1 MSSIVKMRRLVYILF
16 ALLAVVLLP
25 ACNVTRLIPSDKY
38 LLQRVKIEEDKTIP
52 RNERVKSDDVTRY
65 LRQKPNKHFLG
76 TDFYAW
82 IYMMANPHKD
92 NWWNNLKRKM
102 GEEPVLF
109 SMRDTERSASNL
121 KLYLDSRGY
130 YSSEVD
136 FKVDTTYRY
145 RRAKVSYSL
154 KQGKPYHISS
164 ISYDFRDRFLEPIL
178 LPDTVNTLLHEGDV
192 FDISVL
198 EAERERIA
206 LFLKDRGYYN
216 FSVNNVEY
224 LADTLSGDRKVG
236 VKVIIKQNLTGY
248 NARGE
253 AMYDNNVVYRL
264 RNINVIPNY
273 NAVAAKSVKGYFD
286 GFDSLDYRGLNVMF
300 GGNKAKVR
308 PKVLRGAIPLYP
320 NYLYNYS
327 QVNRTYSNLMS
338 MGYFKSAR
346 INFTELPDSSKHNLI
361 TLIGA
366 DRGTTS
372 TPINYTRERYL
383 DCDIYCTPALQQ
395 SIKAELEAST
405 TSSFYGLKAVFGYQ
419 NRNIFRGAEMLEV
432 TGTAGY
438 EYMKAPKSK
447 KRHAMEFGVA
457 ASLSFPRFLL
467 ANYAIKSNILAPK
480 TKFEISYNYQDR
492 PYYQRGLSSVAWVY
506 SWRNRRN
513 SSFVVRPIGINLV
526 DVSYIDSKYFNSLQN
541 QYLKHSFE
549 SQLIVAISGSY
560 ILNKHYASAPNNHTT
575 VRANCELSG
584 NLLNGLEHLLSK
596 PAVGKDYYEILGIRY
611 SQYARVDVNASH
623 KIMFGKVMALAA
635 RLYAGVAYA
644 YGNSDAVPFDR
655 LFYAGGSNSMRG
667 WAPRTLGPGSSAAP
681 TNVVYPTQLGDM
693 KLEANLE
700 FRFPIWGM
708 FHGATFLD
716 LGNIWYIGRDG
727 VNYPEGSVFK
737 FNNFYKQLAFNT
749 GIGLRLDIKFAI
761 LRLDWG
767 IQLHS
772 PNNPAGQ
779 RWIHNFKWKNTSLN
793 FGVGYPF

>member
-1 MSSIVKMRRLVYILF
+1 MRRWLYIVCCV
-16 ALLAVVLLP
+16 ALGLTLS
-25 ACNVTRLIPSDKY
+25 ACNVTRLIPSDTY
-38 LLQRVKIEEDKTIP
+38 LLQRVKIEEDKSAP
-52 RNERVKSDDVTRY
+52 RAERVKSEEVTKY

-82 IYMMANPHKD
+82 IYLMADPEKD

-109 SMRDTERSASNL
+109 NMRDTERSASNL

-130 YSSEVD
+130 YSSKVD
-136 FKVDTTYRY
+136 YKVDTTYR
-145 RRAKVSYSL
+145 RKRAKVAYSL

-164 ISYDFRDRFLEPIL
+164 ISYDFKDQFLEPII
-178 LPDTVNTLLHEGDV
+178 LPDTVNTLLHKGDI

-206 LFLKDRGYYN
+206 LYLKDRGYYN

-224 LADTLSGDRKVG
+224 LADTLSGDNKVG

-253 AMYDNNVVYRL
+253 AIYDNNVVYRL
-264 RNINVIPNY
+264 RNIDIIPHY
-273 NAVAAKSVKGYFD
+273 NAAVAKSETNYFER
-286 GFDSLDYRGLNVMF
+286 FDSIEFRGLNILF
-300 GGNKAKVR
+300 SGKQPTVR
-308 PKVLRGAIPLYP
+308 PKVLRGSIPLYP

-327 QVNRTYSNLMS
+327 QVSRTYANLMA

-346 INFTELPDSSKHNLI
+346 INFEEVSNDLKQNLI
-361 TLIGA
+361 TLVGVDGKDKNA
-366 DRGTTS
+366 
-372 TPINYTRERYL
+372 PINYTRERYL
-383 DCDIYCTPALQQ
+383 DCNIYCTPALQQ
-395 SIKAELEAST
+395 GIKAELEAST
-405 TSSFYGLKAVFGYQ
+405 TSSFYGLTAVVGYQ

-438 EYMKAPKSK
+438 EYMKAPNSK

-457 ASLSFPRFLL
+457 AGLSFPRFLL
-467 ANYAIKSNILAPK
+467 ANYALSNNILVPK
-480 TKFEISYNYQDR
+480 TKFEVSYNYQDR
-492 PYYQRGLSSVAWVY
+492 PYYQRGLSSISWIY
-506 SWRNRRN
+506 SWRNRTN

-526 DVSYIDSKYFNSLQN
+526 DVSYIDQKYFNSLQN
-541 QYLKHSFE
+541 QYLKHSFQ

-560 ILNKHYASAPNNHTT
+560 VLNKQYKSAPNNQTT
-575 VRANCELSG
+575 LRANCELSG
-584 NLLNGLEHLLSK
+584 NLLNGLVHLFSK
-596 PAVGKDYYEILGIRY
+596 PAEGENYYKFLGIRY
-611 SQYARVDVNASH
+611 SQYARADINASH
-623 KIMFGKVMALAA
+623 KIMFGKVTALAA

-667 WAPRTLGPGSSAAP
+667 WAPRTLGPGSSPAP

-700 FRFPIWGM
+700 FRFPIWDM

-716 LGNIWYIGRDG
+716 LGNIWYIGREG
-727 VNYPEGSVFK
+727 VSYPDSSVFH
-737 FNNFYKQLAFNT
+737 FNSFYKQLAFNT

-767 IQLHS
+767 IQLHN
-772 PNNPAGQ
+772 PNNPEGQ
-779 RWIHNFKWKNTSLN
+779 RWIHNFKWRNTSLN

>member
-1 MSSIVKMRRLVYILF
+1 MRRWLYIVCCVMLG
-16 ALLAVVLLP
+16 LTLS
-25 ACNVTRLIPSDKY
+25 ACNVTRLIPSDTY
-38 LLQRVKIEEDKTIP
+38 LLQRVKIEEDKSAP
-52 RNERVKSDDVTRY
+52 RAERIKSDEVTKY

-82 IYMMANPHKD
+82 IYLMANPEKD

-109 SMRDTERSASNL
+109 NMRDTERSASNL

-130 YSSEVD
+130 YSS
-136 FKVDTTYRY
+136 KVNYKIDTTYR
-145 RRAKVSYSL
+145 RKRAKVAYSL

-164 ISYDFRDRFLEPIL
+164 ISYDFRDQFLEPIV
-178 LPDTVNTLLHEGDV
+178 LPDTINTLLHKGDI

-198 EAERERIA
+198 EAERNRIA
-206 LFLKDRGYYN
+206 LYLKDRGYYN
-216 FSVNNVEY
+216 FSVNNIEY
-224 LADTLSGDRKVG
+224 LADTLSGDNKVG
-236 VKVIIKQNLTGY
+236 VKVIIKQNLMGY

-264 RNINVIPNY
+264 RNINIIPRY
-273 NAVAAKSVKGYFD
+273 NAAIATSQANYFER
-286 GFDSLDYRGLNVMF
+286 FDSTEYRGLNILF
-300 GGNKAKVR
+300 RGKQPNVR

-327 QVNRTYSNLMS
+327 QISRTYGNLMA

-346 INFTELPDSSKHNLI
+346 INFQEVSDSLKQNLI
-361 TLIGA
+361 TLVGIDNKA
-366 DRGTTS
+366 NN
-372 TPINYTRERYL
+372 TPINYTREGYL

-395 SIKAELEAST
+395 GIKAELEAST

-419 NRNIFRGAEMLEV
+419 NRNIFRGAEMLEL

-438 EYMKAPKSK
+438 EYMKAPNSK

-467 ANYAIKSNILAPK
+467 ANYAVSNNILVPK

-492 PYYQRGLSSVAWVY
+492 PYYQRGLSSISWVY
-506 SWRNRRN
+506 SWRNTTN
-513 SSFVVRPIGINLV
+513 SSFVVRPIGINWV
-526 DVSYIDSKYFNSLQN
+526 DVSYINQDYFNSLQN
-541 QYLKHSFE
+541 QYLKYSFQ

-560 ILNKHYASAPNNHTT
+560 ILNKQYKSAPNNYTT

-584 NLLNGLEHLLSK
+584 NILNGLVHLFSK
-596 PAVGKDYYEILGIRY
+596 PPTDKDYYELFGIRY
-611 SQYARVDVNASH
+611 SQYVRTDINASH
-623 KIMFGKVMALAA
+623 KVMFGKVTALAA

-644 YGNSDAVPFDR
+644 YGNSNAVPFDR

-667 WAPRTLGPGSSAAP
+667 WAPRTLGPGSSPSP

-716 LGNIWYIGRDG
+716 LGNIWYIGRKD
-727 VNYPEGSVFK
+727 VSYPDSSVFH
-737 FNNFYKQLAFNT
+737 FNSFYKQLAFNT

-767 IQLHS
+767 IQLHN
-772 PNNPAGQ
+772 PNNPEGQ
-779 RWIHNFKWKNTSLN
+779 RWIHNFKWRNTSLN

>member
-1 MSSIVKMRRLVYILF
+1 MRRLVYMVCCLLVVILF
-16 ALLAVVLLP
+16 T
-25 ACNVTRLIPSDKY
+25 ACNVTRHIPSDTY
-38 LLQRVKIEEDKTIP
+38 LLQRVKIVEDKSAP
-52 RNERVKSDDVTRY
+52 RAERIKSDEVTKY

-82 IYMMANPHKD
+82 IYLMANPEKD
-92 NWWNNLKRKM
+92 NWWNNMKRKM

-109 SMRDTERSASNL
+109 NMRDTERSASNL

-130 YSSEVD
+130 YSSKVD
-136 FKVDTTYRY
+136 FAVDTTYR
-145 RRAKVSYSL
+145 RKRAKISYSL
-154 KQGKPYHISS
+154 HQGEPYHISS
-164 ISYDFRDRFLEPIL
+164 ISYDFRDRFLEPIIL
-178 LPDTVNTLLHEGDV
+178 SDTVNTLLHRGNI

-206 LFLKDRGYYN
+206 LYLKDRGYYN

-224 LADTLSGDRKVG
+224 IADTLGGDRKVG

-253 AMYDNNVVYRL
+253 EMYDNNEVYRL
-264 RNINVIPNY
+264 RKIDIIPQY
-273 NAVAAKSVKGYFD
+273 NAVAAKSQKEYFRQ
-286 GFDSLDYRGLNVMF
+286 FDSTEYRGLNVLF
-300 GGNKAKVR
+300 NGKKPKVR

-327 QVNRTYSNLMS
+327 QVNHTYSNLMA

-346 INFTELPDSSKHNLI
+346 INFTEVNSSNKDNLI
-361 TLIGA
+361 TLIDTNNKSKGA
-366 DRGTTS
+366 T
-372 TPINYTRERYL
+372 INFTRENYL

-395 SIKAELEAST
+395 GIKAELEAST
-405 TSSFYGLKAVFGYQ
+405 TSSFYGLKAVVGYQ
-419 NRNIFRGAEMLEV
+419 NRNVFRGAEMLEV

-467 ANYAIKSNILAPK
+467 ANYAVNNNIIAPK

-492 PYYQRGLSSVAWVY
+492 PYYRRGLSSIMWMY
-506 SWRNRRN
+506 SWRNRTN
-513 SSFVVRPIGINLV
+513 SSFVVRPIGISLV
-526 DVSYIDSKYFNSLQN
+526 DVSEIDQKYFNSLQN

-560 ILNKHYASAPNNHTT
+560 VLNKQYKSAPNNFTT

-584 NLLNGLEHLLSK
+584 NLLNGLVHLFSK
-596 PAVGKDYYEILGIRY
+596 PIADKSYREFLGIRY
-611 SQYARVDVNASH
+611 SQYARADVNASH
-623 KIMFGKVMALAA
+623 KIMFGKVTALAA

-693 KLEANLE
+693 KLEANVE

-716 LGNIWYIGRDG
+716 LGNIWYIGREG
-727 VNYPEGSVFK
+727 AHYPEGAVFK
-737 FNNFYKQLAFNT
+737 FNSFYKQLAFNT
-749 GIGLRLDIKFAI
+749 GVGLRLDIKFAI

-772 PNNPAGQ
+772 PNNPEGQ

>member
-1 MSSIVKMRRLVYILF
+1 MRKLIYIVCS
-16 ALLAVVLLP
+16 VLLGVLLSS
-25 ACNVTRLIPSDKY
+25 CNVTRHIPSDAY
-38 LLQRVKIEEDKTIP
+38 LLQRVKIEEDKSAP
-52 RNERVKSDDVTRY
+52 RAERVKSDEVTKY

-76 TDFYAW
+76 TDFYVW
-82 IYMMANPHKD
+82 IYMMAKPD
-92 NWWNNLKRKM
+92 QDTWWNNLKRKM

-109 SMRDTERSASNL
+109 NMRDTERSASNL

-130 YSSEVD
+130 YASKVNFS
-136 FKVDTTYRY
+136 VDTTYR
-145 RRAKVSYSL
+145 RKRAKVAYSL
-154 KQGKPYHISS
+154 KQGEPYLISS
-164 ISYDFRDRFLEPIL
+164 ISYDFRDRFLEPIV
-178 LPDTVNTLLHEGDV
+178 LPDTVNTLLHKGDI

-198 EAERERIA
+198 EKERERIA
-206 LFLKDRGYYN
+206 LYLKDRGYYN

-224 LADTLSGDRKVG
+224 VADTLGGDRKVG
-236 VKVIIKQNLTGY
+236 VKVVIKQNLTGY
-248 NARGE
+248 DARGD
-253 AMYDNNVVYRL
+253 AMYDNNMVYRL
-264 RNINVIPNY
+264 RNVNIVPDY
-273 NAVAAKSVKGYFD
+273 NAVMAKSDPNYFTQ
-286 GFDSLDYRGLNVMF
+286 FDSLEYRGLNIKF
-300 GGNKAKVR
+300 QGERPKVR
-308 PKVLRGAIPLYP
+308 PKVLRGRIPLYP

-327 QVNRTYSNLMS
+327 QVSSTYSNLMS

-346 INFTELPDSSKHNLI
+346 INFAESVDTLRNNLI
-361 TLIGA
+361 TLVGVEG
-366 DRGTTS
+366 DSKNRH
-372 TPINYTRERYL
+372 INYTREKYL

-405 TSSFYGLKAVFGYQ
+405 TSSFYGLTALVGYQ

-438 EYMKAPKSK
+438 EYMKAPNSK
-447 KRHAMEFGVA
+447 KRHAVEFGVA

-467 ANYAIKSNILAPK
+467 ANYAISSNILAPK

-492 PYYQRGLSSVAWVY
+492 PYYQRGLSGLSWMY
-506 SWRNRRN
+506 SWRNRQN
-513 SSFVVRPIGINLV
+513 SSFVVRPIAINWV
-526 DVSYIDSKYFNSLQN
+526 DVSYIDDAYFNSLQN
-541 QYLKHSFE
+541 QYLKYSFQ

-560 ILNKHYASAPNNHTT
+560 TLKKQYRNAPNNQTT
-575 VRANCELSG
+575 VRANGELSG
-584 NLLNGLEHLLSK
+584 NLLNGLVHLFSK
-596 PAVGKDYYEILGIRY
+596 PTTDRDYYELFGIRY
-611 SQYARVDVNASH
+611 SQYARADVDASH
-623 KIMFGKVMALAA
+623 RIMFGKVTALAA
-635 RLYAGVAYA
+635 RVYAGVAYA

-667 WAPRTLGPGSSAAP
+667 WAPRTLGPGSSPAP

-716 LGNIWYIGRDG
+716 LGNIWYINRKD
-727 VNYPEGSVFK
+727 VNYPEESVFH

-767 IQLHS
+767 IQLHN
-772 PNNPAGQ
+772 PNNPEGE

>member
-1 MSSIVKMRRLVYILF
+1 MRRWLYIVCCV
-16 ALLAVVLLP
+16 ALGLTLS
-25 ACNVTRLIPSDKY
+25 ACNVTRLIPSDTY
-38 LLQRVKIEEDKTIP
+38 LLQRVKIEEDKSAP
-52 RNERVKSDDVTRY
+52 RAERVKSEEVTKY

-82 IYMMANPHKD
+82 IYLMADPGRD

-109 SMRDTERSASNL
+109 NMRDTERSASNL

-130 YSSEVD
+130 YSSKVD
-136 FKVDTTYRY
+136 YKVDTTYR
-145 RRAKVSYSL
+145 RKRAKVAYSL

-164 ISYDFRDRFLEPIL
+164 ISYDFKDQFLEPII
-178 LPDTVNTLLHEGDV
+178 LPDTVNTLLHKGDI

-206 LFLKDRGYYN
+206 LYLKDRGYYN

-224 LADTLSGDRKVG
+224 LADTLSGDNKVG

-253 AMYDNNVVYRL
+253 AIYDNNVVYRL
-264 RNINVIPNY
+264 RNIDIIPHY
-273 NAVAAKSVKGYFD
+273 NAAVAKSETNYFER
-286 GFDSLDYRGLNVMF
+286 FDSIEFRGLNILF
-300 GGNKAKVR
+300 SGKQPTVR
-308 PKVLRGAIPLYP
+308 PKVLRGSIPLYP

-327 QVNRTYSNLMS
+327 QVSRTYANLMA

-346 INFTELPDSSKHNLI
+346 INFEEVSNDLKQNLI
-361 TLIGA
+361 TLVGVDGKDKNA
-366 DRGTTS
+366 
-372 TPINYTRERYL
+372 PINYTRERYL
-383 DCDIYCTPALQQ
+383 DCNIYCTPALQQ
-395 SIKAELEAST
+395 GIKAELEAST
-405 TSSFYGLKAVFGYQ
+405 TSSFYGLTAVLGYQ

-438 EYMKAPKSK
+438 EYMKAPNSK

-457 ASLSFPRFLL
+457 AGLSFPRFLL
-467 ANYAIKSNILAPK
+467 ANYALSNNILVPK
-480 TKFEISYNYQDR
+480 TKFEVSYNYQDR
-492 PYYQRGLSSVAWVY
+492 PYYQRGLSSISWIY
-506 SWRNRRN
+506 SWRNRTN

-526 DVSYIDSKYFNSLQN
+526 DVSYIDQKYFNSLQN
-541 QYLKHSFE
+541 QYLKHSFQ

-560 ILNKHYASAPNNHTT
+560 VLNKQYKSAPNNQTT
-575 VRANCELSG
+575 LRANCELSG
-584 NLLNGLEHLLSK
+584 NLLNGLVHLFSK
-596 PAVGKDYYEILGIRY
+596 PAEGENYYKLLGIRY
-611 SQYARVDVNASH
+611 SQYARADINASH
-623 KIMFGKVMALAA
+623 KIMFGKVTALAA

-667 WAPRTLGPGSSAAP
+667 WAPRTLGPGSSPAP

-700 FRFPIWGM
+700 FRFPIWDM

-716 LGNIWYIGRDG
+716 LGNIWYIGREG
-727 VNYPEGSVFK
+727 VSYPDSSVFH
-737 FNNFYKQLAFNT
+737 FNSFYKQLAFNT

-767 IQLHS
+767 IQLHN
-772 PNNPAGQ
+772 PNNPEGQ
-779 RWIHNFKWKNTSLN
+779 RWIHNFKWRNTSLN

>member
-1 MSSIVKMRRLVYILF
+1 MRRWLYIVCCV
-16 ALLAVVLLP
+16 ALGLTLS
-25 ACNVTRLIPSDKY
+25 ACNVTRLIPSDTY
-38 LLQRVKIEEDKTIP
+38 LLQRVKIEEDKSAP
-52 RNERVKSDDVTRY
+52 RAERVKSEEVTKY

-82 IYMMANPHKD
+82 VYLMADPERD

-109 SMRDTERSASNL
+109 NMRDTERSASNL

-130 YSSEVD
+130 YSSKVD
-136 FKVDTTYRY
+136 YKVDTTYR
-145 RRAKVSYSL
+145 RKRAKVAYSL

-164 ISYDFRDRFLEPIL
+164 ISYDFKDQFLEPII
-178 LPDTVNTLLHEGDV
+178 LPDTVNTLLHKGDI

-206 LFLKDRGYYN
+206 LYLKDRGYYN

-224 LADTLSGDRKVG
+224 LADTLSGDNKVG

-253 AMYDNNVVYRL
+253 AIYDNNVVYRL
-264 RNINVIPNY
+264 RNIDIIPHY
-273 NAVAAKSVKGYFD
+273 NAAVAKSETNYFER
-286 GFDSLDYRGLNVMF
+286 FDSIEFRGLNILF
-300 GGNKAKVR
+300 SGKQPTVR
-308 PKVLRGAIPLYP
+308 PKVLRGSIPLYP

-327 QVNRTYSNLMS
+327 QVSRTYANLMA

-346 INFTELPDSSKHNLI
+346 INFEEVSNDLKQNLI
-361 TLIGA
+361 TLVGVDGKDKNA
-366 DRGTTS
+366 
-372 TPINYTRERYL
+372 PINYTRERYL
-383 DCDIYCTPALQQ
+383 DCNIYCTPALQQ
-395 SIKAELEAST
+395 GIKAELEAST
-405 TSSFYGLKAVFGYQ
+405 TSSFYGLKAVVGYQ

-438 EYMKAPKSK
+438 EYMKAPNSK

-457 ASLSFPRFLL
+457 AGLSFPRFLL
-467 ANYAIKSNILAPK
+467 ANYALSNNILVPK
-480 TKFEISYNYQDR
+480 TKFEVSYNYQDR
-492 PYYQRGLSSVAWVY
+492 PYYQRGLSSISWIY
-506 SWRNRRN
+506 SWRNRTN

-526 DVSYIDSKYFNSLQN
+526 DVSYIDQNYFNSLQN
-541 QYLKHSFE
+541 QYLKHSFQ

-560 ILNKHYASAPNNHTT
+560 VLNKQYKSAPNNQTT
-575 VRANCELSG
+575 LRANCELSG
-584 NLLNGLEHLLSK
+584 NLLNGLVHLFSK
-596 PAVGKDYYEILGIRY
+596 PAEGENYYKFLGIRY
-611 SQYARVDVNASH
+611 SQYARADINASH
-623 KIMFGKVMALAA
+623 KIMFGKVTALAA

-655 LFYAGGSNSMRG
+655 LFYAGGSNSIRG
-667 WAPRTLGPGSSAAP
+667 WAPRTLGSGSSPAP
-681 TNVVYPTQLGDM
+681 TNVVYPTQFGDM

-700 FRFPIWGM
+700 FRFPIWDM

-716 LGNIWYIGRDG
+716 LGNIWYIGREG
-727 VNYPEGSVFK
+727 VSYPDSSVFH
-737 FNNFYKQLAFNT
+737 FNSFYKQLAFNT

-767 IQLHS
+767 IQLHN
-772 PNNPAGQ
+772 PNNPEGQ
-779 RWIHNFKWKNTSLN
+779 RWIHNFKWRNTSLN

>member
-1 MSSIVKMRRLVYILF
+1 MRRWLYIVCCV
-16 ALLAVVLLP
+16 ALGLTLS
-25 ACNVTRLIPSDKY
+25 ACNVTRLIPSDTY
-38 LLQRVKIEEDKTIP
+38 LLQRVKIEEDKSAP
-52 RNERVKSDDVTRY
+52 RAERVKSEEVTKY

-76 TDFYAW
+76 TDFYVW
-82 IYMMANPHKD
+82 IYLMADPGKD
-92 NWWNNLKRKM
+92 TWWNNLKRKM

-109 SMRDTERSASNL
+109 NMRDTERSASNL

-130 YSSEVD
+130 YSSKVD
-136 FKVDTTYRY
+136 YKVDTTYR
-145 RRAKVSYSL
+145 RKRAKVAYSL

-164 ISYDFRDRFLEPIL
+164 ISYDFKDQFLEPII
-178 LPDTVNTLLHEGDV
+178 LPDTVNTLLHKGDI

-206 LFLKDRGYYN
+206 LYLKDRGYYN

-224 LADTLSGDRKVG
+224 LADTLSGDNKVG

-253 AMYDNNVVYRL
+253 AIYDNNVVYRL
-264 RNINVIPNY
+264 RNIDIIPRY
-273 NAVAAKSVKGYFD
+273 NAATAKSETNYFER
-286 GFDSLDYRGLNVMF
+286 FDSIEFRGLNVLF
-300 GGNKAKVR
+300 SGKQPTVR
-308 PKVLRGAIPLYP
+308 PKVLRGSIPLYP

-327 QVNRTYSNLMS
+327 QVSRTYANLMA

-346 INFTELPDSSKHNLI
+346 INFEEVSNDLKQNLI
-361 TLIGA
+361 TLVGVDGKDKNA
-366 DRGTTS
+366 
-372 TPINYTRERYL
+372 PINYTRERYL
-383 DCDIYCTPALQQ
+383 DCNIYCTPALQQ
-395 SIKAELEAST
+395 GIKAELEAST
-405 TSSFYGLKAVFGYQ
+405 TSSFYGLTAVLGYQ

-438 EYMKAPKSK
+438 EYMKAPNSK

-457 ASLSFPRFLL
+457 AGLSFPRFLL
-467 ANYAIKSNILAPK
+467 ANYALSNNILVPK
-480 TKFEISYNYQDR
+480 TKFEVSYNYQDR
-492 PYYQRGLSSVAWVY
+492 PYYQRGLSSISWIY
-506 SWRNRRN
+506 SWRNRTN

-526 DVSYIDSKYFNSLQN
+526 DVSYIDQKYFNSLQN
-541 QYLKHSFE
+541 QYLKHSFQ

-560 ILNKHYASAPNNHTT
+560 VLNKQYKSAPNNQTT
-575 VRANCELSG
+575 LRANCELSG
-584 NLLNGLEHLLSK
+584 NLLNGLVHLFSK
-596 PAVGKDYYEILGIRY
+596 PAEGENYYKLLGIRY
-611 SQYARVDVNASH
+611 SQYARADINASH
-623 KIMFGKVMALAA
+623 KIMFGKVTALAA

-644 YGNSDAVPFDR
+644 YGNSEAVPFDR

-667 WAPRTLGPGSSAAP
+667 WAPRTLGPGSSPAP

-700 FRFPIWGM
+700 FRFPIWDM

-716 LGNIWYIGRDG
+716 LGNIWYIGREG
-727 VNYPEGSVFK
+727 VSYPDSSVFH
-737 FNNFYKQLAFNT
+737 FNSFYKQLAFNT

-767 IQLHS
+767 IQLHN
-772 PNNPAGQ
+772 PNNPEGQ
-779 RWIHNFKWKNTSLN
+779 RWIHNFKWRNTSLN

>member
-1 MSSIVKMRRLVYILF
+1 MRRWLYIVCCVTLG
-16 ALLAVVLLP
+16 LTLS
-25 ACNVTRLIPSDKY
+25 ACNVTRLIPSDSY
-38 LLQRVKIEEDKTIP
+38 LLQRVKIEEDKSAP
-52 RNERVKSDDVTRY
+52 RAERVKSEEVTKY

-76 TDFYAW
+76 TDFYVW
-82 IYMMANPHKD
+82 IYLMADPGKD
-92 NWWNNLKRKM
+92 TWWNNLKRKM

-109 SMRDTERSASNL
+109 NMRDTERSASNL

-130 YSSEVD
+130 YSSKVD
-136 FKVDTTYRY
+136 YKVDTTYR
-145 RRAKVSYSL
+145 RKRAKVAYSL

-164 ISYDFRDRFLEPIL
+164 ISYDFKDQFLEPII
-178 LPDTVNTLLHEGDV
+178 LPDTVNTLLHKGDI

-206 LFLKDRGYYN
+206 LYLKDRGYYN

-224 LADTLSGDRKVG
+224 LADTLSGDNKVG

-253 AMYDNNVVYRL
+253 AIYDNNVVYRL
-264 RNINVIPNY
+264 RNIDIIPRY
-273 NAVAAKSVKGYFD
+273 NAATAKSETNYFER
-286 GFDSLDYRGLNVMF
+286 FDSIEFRGLNVLF
-300 GGNKAKVR
+300 SGKQPTVR
-308 PKVLRGAIPLYP
+308 PKVLRGSIPLYP

-327 QVNRTYSNLMS
+327 QVSRTYANLMA

-346 INFTELPDSSKHNLI
+346 INFEEVSNDLKQNLI
-361 TLIGA
+361 TLVGVDGKDKNA
-366 DRGTTS
+366 
-372 TPINYTRERYL
+372 PINYTRERYL
-383 DCDIYCTPALQQ
+383 DCNIYCTPALQQ
-395 SIKAELEAST
+395 GIKAELEAST
-405 TSSFYGLKAVFGYQ
+405 TSSFYGLTAVLGYQ

-438 EYMKAPKSK
+438 EYMKAPNSK

-457 ASLSFPRFLL
+457 AGLSFPRFLL
-467 ANYAIKSNILAPK
+467 ANYALSNNILVPK
-480 TKFEISYNYQDR
+480 TKFEVSYNYQDR
-492 PYYQRGLSSVAWVY
+492 PYYQRGLSSISWIY
-506 SWRNRRN
+506 SWRNRTN

-526 DVSYIDSKYFNSLQN
+526 DVSYIDQKYFNSLQN
-541 QYLKHSFE
+541 QYLKHSFQ

-560 ILNKHYASAPNNHTT
+560 VLNKQYKSAPNNQTT
-575 VRANCELSG
+575 LRANCELSG
-584 NLLNGLEHLLSK
+584 NLLNGLVHLFSK
-596 PAVGKDYYEILGIRY
+596 PAEGENYYKLLGIRY
-611 SQYARVDVNASH
+611 SQYARADINASH
-623 KIMFGKVMALAA
+623 KIMFGKVTALAA

-644 YGNSDAVPFDR
+644 YGNSEAVPFDR

-667 WAPRTLGPGSSAAP
+667 WAPRTLGPGSSPAP

-700 FRFPIWGM
+700 FRFPIWDM

-716 LGNIWYIGRDG
+716 LGNIWYIGREG
-727 VNYPEGSVFK
+727 VSYPDSSVFH
-737 FNNFYKQLAFNT
+737 FNSFYKQLAFNT

-767 IQLHS
+767 IQLHN
-772 PNNPAGQ
+772 PNNPEGQ
-779 RWIHNFKWKNTSLN
+779 RWIHNFKWRNTSLN